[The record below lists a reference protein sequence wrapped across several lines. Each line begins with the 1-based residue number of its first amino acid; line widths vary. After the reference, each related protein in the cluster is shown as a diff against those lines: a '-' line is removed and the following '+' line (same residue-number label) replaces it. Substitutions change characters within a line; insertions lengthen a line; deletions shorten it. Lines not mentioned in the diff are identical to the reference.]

1 MQDTHNHNEQSVES
15 SNSSARNLRFNNIT
29 SLLLKLCTA
38 LHFYG
43 ASSQRVEY
51 NLERASEKYNVKAHI
66 AVLPTL
72 IIANFEIP
80 EGFSQGQA
88 ATRTGNKKIF
98 FIVLRMDLLNFN
110 EHTLARILRN

>member
-1 MQDTHNHNEQSVES
+1 MMRDTHNEQSFES
-15 SNSSARNLRFNNIT
+15 SNSSARNLPFNNIT

-51 NLERASEKYNVKAHI
+51 NIERASAKYNVKAHI

-80 EGFSQGQA
+80 EGFSQGQVA
-88 ATRTGNKKIF
+88 NTRTGDKQKKKTKK
-98 FIVLRMDLLNFN
+98 
-110 EHTLARILRN
+110 HY